1 MAAGLQT
8 PRGVAAWHAAAVA
21 WLVAVMPV
29 ATATVAADPAARP
42 DLRAAARARLA
53 EAGDNRAE
61 LERALA
67 SAPDDDQRRGLE
79 FLITHMPRRDLESLS
94 AAYLLENSRL
104 AWQAR
109 RELPWGDAIP
119 EPLFFNDVLPYA
131 NLDEPRDDWRRT
143 FFAACLPIVKDHRTP
158 AAAAQRLN
166 RELFTK
172 FSLAY
177 STTRR
182 AANQGPLES
191 IAAGKASCTGLS
203 IVLVDAC
210 RSMGIPARVVGT
222 PLWSNKRG
230 NHTWVEIWDQDWQFT
245 GACEAD
251 DRGLNR
257 AWFVGEAARALADSP
272 EHAIY
277 AASFAP
283 TGQHFPL
290 VWAAADTS
298 VPAVNVTTRYALPA
312 HAPPAAGRRPD
323 AAASADA
330 VVDLERFVTVA
341 DPGATDIA
349 TATFATVP
357 LTRADA
363 ESARAA
369 LWTYRAARLR
379 SERKAEH
386 DARRLQDGDLR
397 MPFVF
402 SVHGD
407 KPAGGRSLW
416 ISLHGG
422 GEAPPQVN
430 DQQWENQQRLYRVPE
445 GVYLAPR
452 APTNT
457 WNLWH
462 EAHIDG
468 LFQRLIENC
477 VLFEDVDPDRVFL
490 LGYSAGGDGVYQL
503 APRMAD
509 YWAAAAMMAGH
520 PNGVSPLS
528 LRNVPFAL
536 QVGADDA
543 AYDRNRVGRAYGE
556 TLATLHA
563 VDPGGYLS
571 FVRIHAGKGHW
582 MDRAD
587 AAAVPWMAER
597 RRTPVADR
605 VVWKQT
611 GRTHERS
618 YWLAVPAGQARPDS
632 LVVVRR
638 DGQRIVV
645 EAAANVPRLIVRLD
659 DRMLDLDMPI
669 RIEMGDRTLFEGTP
683 PRTIKTLWECLAT
696 RADRPLCFSASVT
709 VDLAAPDR

>member
-8 PRGVAAWHAAAVA
+8 WRGRAVA
-21 WLVAVMPV
+21 WLLAAMVAE
-29 ATATVAADPAARP
+29 ASAAEPAVRP
-42 DLRAAARARLA
+42 ELRAKAAIRLA
-53 EAGDNRAE
+53 EAGDNRRQ

-67 SAPDDDQRRGLE
+67 EAPDEDQRRGLE
-79 FLITHMPRRDLESLS
+79 FLIAHMPQGDLERLS

-109 RELPWGDAIP
+109 RELPWGAAIP
-119 EPLFFNDVLPYA
+119 EPLFLNDVLPYA
-131 NLDEPRDDWRRT
+131 NLDESRDDWRRSL
-143 FFAACLPIVKDHRTP
+143 FEACLPIVRDCRTP
-158 AAAAQRLN
+158 AEAAQRLN
-166 RELFTK
+166 RELFPK
-172 FSLAY
+172 LELRY
-177 STTRR
+177 STKRR

-191 IAAGKASCTGLS
+191 IASGKASCTGLS

-210 RSMGIPARVVGT
+210 RAMCIPARVVGT
-222 PLWSNKRG
+222 PLWSSKRG
-230 NHTWVEIWDQDWQFT
+230 NHTWVEIWDRDWQFT

-257 AWFVGEAARALADSP
+257 GWFVGEAARAQADVP

-283 TGQHFPL
+283 TGRHFPMA
-290 VWAAADTS
+290 WAPADAS
-298 VPAVNVTTRYALPA
+298 VPAVNVTARYAPQA
-312 HAPPAAGRRPD
+312 DGPRAAAARPD

-330 VVDLERFVTVA
+330 VRDLERFVAVA
-341 DPGATDIA
+341 DPAASDIA
-349 TATFATVP
+349 RAAFATVP

-363 ESARAA
+363 EAARAV
-369 LWTYRAARLR
+369 LWTHRATRLGA
-379 SERKAEH
+379 ERRAEH

-397 MPFVF
+397 MPFF
-402 SVHGD
+402 YSVHGD

-422 GEAPPQVN
+422 GGAPAEVN
-430 DQQWENQQRLYRVPE
+430 DQQWENQKRLYRVPE

-462 EAHIDG
+462 EAHIDR
-468 LFQRLIENC
+468 LFQRLIENL
-477 VLFEDVDPDRVFL
+477 VLFEAVDPDRVYL

-509 YWAAAAMMAGH
+509 CWAAAAMMAGH

-536 QVGADDA
+536 QVGAEDG
-543 AYDRNRVGRAYGE
+543 AYGRNRVAREYGE

-563 VDPGGYLS
+563 DDPGGYAS
-571 FVRIHAGKGHW
+571 FVRIHEGKGHW

-587 AAAVPWMAER
+587 AAALPWMAER
-597 RRTPVADR
+597 RRDPVPDR
-605 VVWKQT
+605 VVWKQS

-618 YWLAVPAGQARPDS
+618 YWLAVPPGEARGDS
-632 LVVVRR
+632 LVVARR

-645 EAAANVPRLIVRLD
+645 ERAENVPRLVVRLD
-659 DRMLDLDMPI
+659 DRMLDLDDPI
-669 RIEMGDRTLFEGTP
+669 RVEAGDRTLFEGTP
-683 PRTIKTLWECLAT
+683 PRTIGALWECLAT
-696 RADRPLCFSASVT
+696 RADRPLTFSAAVT
-709 VDLAAPDR
+709 VDLVEPVR